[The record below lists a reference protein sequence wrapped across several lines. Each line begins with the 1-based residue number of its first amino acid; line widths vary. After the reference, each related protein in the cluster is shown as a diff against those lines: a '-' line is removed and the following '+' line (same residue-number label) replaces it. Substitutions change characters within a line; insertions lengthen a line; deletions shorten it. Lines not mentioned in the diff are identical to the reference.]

1 MSGHSE
7 NPSSEL
13 VDERDANAKVAAREV
28 ESNTRPSI
36 SRRLFYRW
44 ALLTA
49 ALLLIVLGAP
59 AILLSWLSRRNL
71 VYPVAVRGGRI
82 WLRLI
87 GVKVHLKG
95 SENLAPDKTYV
106 LISNHRSYL
115 DPPALLTSIRKRLG
129 FIAKKELLRV
139 PVLGQGMRYVNAV
152 AIDRGRSASAI
163 QRMKLATERL
173 HSGVSFVVF
182 AEGTRARA
190 AELLPF
196 KKGGFY
202 MAVQAGAQIAPVV
215 IKNTDRLMG
224 KGTGEARPGTIE
236 ITILPPVETEGLSTD
251 EDVGG
256 LIEKV
261 HSMIKSELD
270 VKSVPP
276 GL

>member
-1 MSGHSE
+1 MSGHPK

-13 VDERDANAKVAAREV
+13 VDERDATAKSAARDV
-28 ESNTRPSI
+28 ESSTRSSF
-36 SRRLFYRW
+36 SRRLFYWW
-44 ALLTA
+44 ALLCA
-49 ALLLIVLGAP
+49 ALLLIMLGLP
-59 AILLSWLSRRNL
+59 VILLSWLLRRNL
-71 VYPVAVRGGRI
+71 VYPVAVRGGRV

-87 GVKVHLKG
+87 GVEVQVKG
-95 SENLAPDKTYV
+95 SENLAPNQTYV

-115 DPPALLTSIRKRLG
+115 DPPALLTSVKKRLG

-163 QRMKLATERL
+163 QRMQDATERL
-173 HSGVSFVVF
+173 HAGVSFVVF

-190 AELLPF
+190 GELLPF

-202 MAVQAGAQIAPVV
+202 MAIQAGAPIAPVA

-224 KGTGEARPGTIE
+224 KGTSEARPGTIW
-236 ITILPPVETEGLSTD
+236 ITILPPVETIGLSTD
-251 EDVGG
+251 GDVEG

-261 HSMIKSELD
+261 HAMIAVELGFKSE
-270 VKSVPP
+270 PP
-276 GL
+276 E